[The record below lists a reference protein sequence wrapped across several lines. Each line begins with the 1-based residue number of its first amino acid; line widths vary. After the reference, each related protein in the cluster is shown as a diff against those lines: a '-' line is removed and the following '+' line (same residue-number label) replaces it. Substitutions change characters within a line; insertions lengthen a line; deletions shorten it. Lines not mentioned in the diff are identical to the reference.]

1 MAGKYKSEFSG
12 KEIDAAI
19 KKVYNDKE
27 LSVNQILESSADNPI
42 NLDNLTD
49 QEGKFTIYFFEN
61 AADGS
66 TSGKPIEL
74 NVFRDVNGNVV
85 HRYEKN
91 GITMERVYNEETKT
105 WSNWKPV
112 MSFSLI
118 GEGETLEVIRDTLIF
133 RSVKDA
139 SEVTPILTE

>member
-12 KEIDAAI
+12 KEIDTAI
-19 KKVYNDKE
+19 KKVYSDKE

-61 AADGS
+61 AAEGS

-74 NVFRDVNGNVV
+74 EVFKDANGNIV

-91 GITMERVYNEETKT
+91 GVTMERVYNEEAKT
-105 WSNWKPV
+105 WSDWKPCA
-112 MSFSLI
+112 SFSQI
-118 GEGETLEVIRDTLIF
+118 EEEETLEVTRDTLVF
-133 RSVKDA
+133 RNVKDA
-139 SEVTPILTE
+139 SEVTPIPTE